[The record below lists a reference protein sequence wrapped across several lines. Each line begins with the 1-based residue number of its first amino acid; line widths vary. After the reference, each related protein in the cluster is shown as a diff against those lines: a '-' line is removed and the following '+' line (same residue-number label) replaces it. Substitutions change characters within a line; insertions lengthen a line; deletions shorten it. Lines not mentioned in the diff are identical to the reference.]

1 MSTFAPIRG
10 EDFNIA
16 PFEVNKE
23 YYILTGSYS
32 KQGYQ
37 VQQGLYYKGPIHISS
52 SKDITYPK
60 NADGS
65 YKYIVYNSLNH
76 LYYKRGFAWA
86 NSLEGWDRNRTT
98 KNLFLTASLIS
109 IPSLNYGDKIKEST
123 LYLKGLNNNVLLVD
137 DGHNNLYD
145 RNINTGSFLDS
156 NNLCGYWGF
165 QDAHK
170 AYRYGRGGK
179 KTLFIR
185 YESEVIEP
193 QEKSKSY
200 QVAYS
205 SGIPINGTRTGLAA
219 EFYGDGYIHTKNF
232 DTVSFE
238 SADNFTISFWL
249 KAPVSQS
256 VLTSNKNTILDKKS
270 ILYREEF
277 GRLKRVN
284 KGNLVVTDVF
294 SSSSFKYYPVDYYP
308 YEFSVHN
315 HTHPQPGKLSFSRSD
330 GFSTLQLTSSNSV
343 LDNNFHHVC
352 LVKTGSSIQL
362 YVDGALNSSRAD
374 VKDETVNVSDIMIG
388 ASSFDG
394 RNGYTGLID
403 ELRFYNK
410 AATSQNV
417 TSLYNTSSISCYQT
431 SRVGNVF
438 YRTGNLVITSVDKK
452 YHEILSNNWLLY
464 YKNSLTLYEFEMLCR
479 IKRGDFNLTL
489 NPSST
494 KTVKSAEYLDDFT
507 GSLSPYITTI
517 GLYNKSNELIAV
529 GKMGQAI
536 KKRDDVDL
544 NVIVKFDY

>member
-23 YYILTGSYS
+23 YYILTSSYS
-32 KQGYQ
+32 KQGYK
-37 VQQGLYYKGPIHISS
+37 VQQGLYYNSPIHISS
-52 SKDITYPK
+52 SKDVTYPK

-65 YKYIVYNSLNH
+65 YKYVVYKSINH
-76 LYYKRGFAWA
+76 LYYKRGFGWT
-86 NSLEGWDRNRTT
+86 NSLEGWDRFRTS
-98 KNLFLTASLIS
+98 KNLFLTASIIS
-109 IPSLNYGDKIKEST
+109 IPSLNFGDKVKETT
-123 LYLKGLNNNVLLVD
+123 LYLKGLNNNVHLQD
-137 DGHNNLYD
+137 DGYNNLYD
-145 RNINTGSFLDS
+145 QSINTSSFLDFS
-156 NNLCGYWGF
+156 KLCGYWGF

-170 AYRYGRGGK
+170 TYRYGRGGK
-179 KTLFIR
+179 KNLFIR

-200 QVAYS
+200 QVAYP
-205 SGIPINGTRTGLAA
+205 SGIPINGSRTGLAA
-219 EFYGDGYIHTKNF
+219 EFFGDSYIHTKNF
-232 DTVSFE
+232 DAVSFE
-238 SADNFTISFWL
+238 SADDFTISFWL

-256 VLTSNKNTILDKKS
+256 VTSSNINSIIDKKS

-277 GRLKRVN
+277 GRLRRIN
-284 KGNLVVTDVF
+284 RGDLIVTDVF

-308 YEFSVHN
+308 YDFSIQN
-315 HTHPQPGKLSFSRSD
+315 HTHPHPGKLAFSRSD
-330 GFSTLQLTSSNSV
+330 GFSTLYLTSSNSV

-352 LVKTGSSIQL
+352 LVKTGSNVQL
-362 YVDGALNSSRAD
+362 YVDGTLNASRTD
-374 VKDETVNVSDIMIG
+374 VGNETVNVNDIMIG

-394 RNGYTGLID
+394 RRGYTGLID

-410 AATSQNV
+410 AATQQNI

-431 SRVGNVF
+431 NRVGNIF
-438 YRTGNLVITSVDKK
+438 YRTGNLVITSLDKK

-464 YKNSLTLYEFEMLCR
+464 YKNSLTLYEFEILCR

-489 NPSST
+489 NPTST
-494 KTVKSAEYLDDFT
+494 KSVKSTEYLDSFT

-517 GLYNKSNELIAV
+517 GLYNKHNELIAV

-544 NVIVKFDY
+544 NVIIKFDY